1 MLSQILGSWG
11 RLVFLC
17 VEEEE
22 VVTPADVEEMSQTKL
37 KQHKTSI
44 FPIFFLSDRRWVN
57 RAAPL
62 PHCDAHSVKK

>member
-22 VVTPADVEEMSQTKL
+22 VMTPADVEEMSQTKL

-44 FPIFFLSDRRWVN
+44 FPIFFLTGDG
-57 RAAPL
+57 
-62 PHCDAHSVKK
+62 